1 MRYAVFKWVM
11 AKYYIIPG
19 YSKNTPEHWQS
30 VWANVIPNTQTIE
43 QDKWEDVH
51 KNDWIT
57 RIEETLANEDL
68 SQVIL
73 IGHSLGVATIL
84 HWAKEYGHSVRGAL
98 LVAPT
103 DVDDLPE
110 PIAAHGFNPM
120 PLEKLPFPSIIIASE
135 NDVWISLK
143 RAQEYAELWGSE
155 FVNVG
160 KLGHINADSNLGEWQ
175 DGQGVLK
182 RL

>member
-1 MRYAVFKWVM
+1 MP
-11 AKYYIIPG
+11 KYFIVPG

-30 VWANVIPNTQTIE
+30 VWANVILNAQTIE
-43 QDKWEDVH
+43 QDKWENVQKD
-51 KNDWIT
+51 DWVG
-57 RIEETLANEDL
+57 RIQETLKAHDL

-73 IGHSLGVATIL
+73 IGHSLGVAIIL
-84 HWAKEYGHSVRGAL
+84 HWAKEYGHKIRGAL

-110 PIAAHGFNPM
+110 PIAAYGFNPM

-143 RAQEYAELWGSE
+143 RAYEYAELWGSE
-155 FVNVG
+155 IVNVG
-160 KLGHINADSNLGEWQ
+160 KLGHINADSNLGEWEV
-175 DGQGVLK
+175 GQAVLK

>member
-1 MRYAVFKWVM
+1 M
-11 AKYYIIPG
+11 AKYFIIPG
-19 YSKNTPEHWQS
+19 YSKNTDAHWQS
-30 VWANVIPNTQTIE
+30 VWANVLPNAQVIE
-43 QDKWEDVH
+43 QDKWEGVH
-51 KNDWIT
+51 KDDWIN

-68 SQVIL
+68 SQIIL

-84 HWAKEYGHSVRGAL
+84 HWVKQYGHKVRGVL

-103 DVDDLPE
+103 DIDDLAE
-110 PIAAHGFNPM
+110 PIEAYGFNPM

-143 RAQEYAELWGSE
+143 RANEYAELWGSE
-155 FVNVG
+155 IVNVG

-175 DGQGVLK
+175 VGQGILK
-182 RL
+182 QL